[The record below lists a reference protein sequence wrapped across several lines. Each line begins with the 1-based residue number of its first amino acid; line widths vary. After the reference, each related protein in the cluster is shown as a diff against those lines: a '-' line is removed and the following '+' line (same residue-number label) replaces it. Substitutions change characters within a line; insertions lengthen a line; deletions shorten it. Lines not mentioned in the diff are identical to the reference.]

1 MLFSH
6 VRRFSVFTPRT
17 SFAVTTW
24 LPSLKEKN
32 ENGALVRTPMTS
44 IEAKR
49 LQVNNPNARVDL
61 YGHACANVI
70 IDLKDPRISQELI
83 NAIKVIADQR
93 GHDARKINLVQSYI
107 SWYPTEIIG
116 REKTVS
122 EVEKLMDHDSKLAK
136 EDGELFDLKRNI
148 LKLFLGNI
156 YKAENGDPAS
166 DKRGYGIPDP
176 SRVIEFKEIDFF
188 SIFIACADMMECD
201 LENDI
206 LMMNRIRPE
215 GMYSGLDMFD
225 TCKKLIGSHDNKEEL
240 IPKPEHVCTTAALR
254 LLEAGVGKKVFL
266 QAMKEVV
273 AENPEFSHGFPISEF
288 THAICQKLHMMTQ
301 VKQHSDSRT
310 TVETPSK
317 TNGPR

>member
-6 VRRFSVFTPRT
+6 SRRFSVFTPRT
-17 SFAVTTW
+17 SFVVTTW
-24 LPSLKEKN
+24 LPSLKEKR
-32 ENGALVRTPMTS
+32 ENGAIVRTPMTS
-44 IEAKR
+44 LEAKK
-49 LQVNNPNARVDL
+49 LHLDNPNARVDL
-61 YGHACANVI
+61 YGHACAKVT
-70 IDLKDPRISQELI
+70 IDLKDKRISQELI

-107 SWYPTEIIG
+107 SWYPTKIIG

-122 EVEKLMDHDSKLAK
+122 EVEKLMSHDSRLAK
-136 EDGELFDLKRNI
+136 EEGELFDFKRNI
-148 LKLFLGNI
+148 LRLFLGNI
-156 YKAENGDPAS
+156 YQAENGDPAS
-166 DKRGYGIPDP
+166 DKRGYGIPDL

-225 TCKKLIGSHDNKEEL
+225 TCKKLIGFHDDKEKL
-240 IPKPEHVCTTAALR
+240 VPKPEHVCTTAVLR

-266 QAMKEVV
+266 QAIREVT

-288 THAICQKLHMMTQ
+288 THAVCQKLHTMTQ
-301 VKQHSDSRT
+301 EKQHADST
-310 TVETPSK
+310 ILTEVSSK